1 MLWTILALGVGLFNA
16 YSFLRLIASLENES

>member
-1 MLWTILALGVGLFNA
+1 MLWTILALAVGLFNA

>member
-1 MLWTILALGVGLFNA
+1 MFWTILALLVGAFNA